1 MEDMMRYRRP
11 QRFFSIIAMAV
22 CIGLV
27 LCVSSVSAE
36 KNLDKGGVLYALSQG
51 NGTVRFV
58 WLLSPEQW
66 TAGGWRI
73 MDEKGRVIKE
83 RVTAAEAD
91 ALAGLEQ
98 KDAESVKKALSRFST
113 EKDAEKK
120 ALLFSFLSLRV
131 MTDWNFARALG
142 FAVEVRNLDPGM
154 RSFSVVG
161 IDDKGKEVG
170 VVIHSSPAD
179 PGVASPSP
187 EPPRNLKA
195 EPQGEGV
202 ALFWSLPEKEDR
214 PVAFGFFVERE
225 DKRGKKSSLTEKPAI
240 TGKDEKAANFIDR
253 NAPPEEEVIY
263 RVTRLDVFGR
273 KSGPSE
279 VKVFHPDP
287 AAKASVLV
295 KGEAGENQAILI
307 WQPAKNPNS
316 SGYVV
321 ERSMDHEGQYAPLV
335 KKTLPFDT
343 GKYVDEMLVGGKTYF
358 YRVRSA
364 DSRGNLGEP
373 SNVVPVTPKS
383 KEAPP
388 MPIGLKADVGRT
400 RVRLTWE
407 PVPFAA
413 AGYYVERSEENLE
426 KWMTLNPKAVE
437 FPQYDDH
444 TGLHAQGTLRYRVKA
459 VGYDSRFGE
468 PSKPVEVTLLDTVSP
483 NPPFINSISGKDGKV
498 VLSFEPSLPIE
509 DVYQYYI
516 VRSVSEH
523 DSGLVIG
530 DPLPAARKTF
540 EDTFVKVGQRYWYRI
555 VAVDRAGNRSDPGMP
570 RDVYVSNPPI
580 PRASAPEVTKVE
592 DPVRHFIITIGK
604 IPERLAALI
613 QFRDGREGPW
623 LLLTEVPGNA
633 QKAVD
638 LGEHR
643 KGSVQ
648 YRLIYQAAN
657 GVQGEPSESVEI
669 SIP

>member
-1 MEDMMRYRRP
+1 MRHRRP
-11 QRFFSIIAMAV
+11 HRYFSMIAMAV

-27 LCVSSVSAE
+27 LCLTGVSAE
-36 KNLDKGGVLYALSQG
+36 KDLDKGGVLYALSQG

-58 WLLSPEQW
+58 WLLSSEQW
-66 TAGGWRI
+66 PPGGWRI
-73 MDEKGRVIKE
+73 IDDKGNVLKE
-83 RVTAAEAD
+83 RITAAEAD
-91 ALAGLEQ
+91 AMNTLDQ
-98 KDAESVKKALSRFST
+98 KDADTVKKAISRLGA
-113 EKDAEKK
+113 EKDAAKRD
-120 ALLFSFLSLRV
+120 LLFSILSLRV

-142 FAVEVRNLDPGM
+142 FAAEVRNLEPGM

-161 IDDKGKEVG
+161 LGDKGKETG
-170 VVIHSSPAD
+170 VVIHSLPAD

-187 EPPRNLKA
+187 EPPQNLKA

-202 ALFWSLPEKEDR
+202 ALFWSLPERYGR
-214 PVAFGFFVERE
+214 PIAFGFFVERE

-240 TGKDEKAANFIDR
+240 TGGDEKAANYIDR

-263 RVTRLDVFGR
+263 RVTSLDVFGR

-287 AAKASVLV
+287 AAKASVLL
-295 KGEAGENQAILI
+295 KGEAGENQAILT
-307 WQPAKNPNS
+307 WKPAKNPNS

-321 ERSMDHEGQYAPLV
+321 ERSMDHEGTYAPLV

-343 GKYVDEMLVGGKTYF
+343 EKYVDEMIVGGKTYF

-364 DSRGNLGEP
+364 DSKGNLGEP
-373 SNVVPVTPKS
+373 SNVAPVTPKS

-388 MPIGLKADVGRT
+388 MPTGLKADVGRT
-400 RVRLTWE
+400 RVRLTWD
-407 PVPFAA
+407 PVPFVA
-413 AGYYVERSEENLE
+413 AGYYIERSERNSE

-444 TGLHAQGTLRYRVKA
+444 TGLHAQGMLRYRVKA

-498 VLSFEPSLPIE
+498 VLSFEPAPPLE
-509 DVYQYYI
+509 DVYQYYV
-516 VRSVSEH
+516 VRSVSEQ

-530 DPLPAARKTF
+530 DPLPAAQKTF

-570 RDVYVSNPPI
+570 RNVYVSNPPI
-580 PRASAPEVTKVE
+580 PKASAPEVTKVE

-613 QFRDGREGPW
+613 QFRDGKEGPW
-623 LLLTEVPGNA
+623 LLLTEAPNNA

-638 LGEHR
+638 LGEHK

-657 GVQGEPSESVEI
+657 GVQGEPSEPVEI
-669 SIP
+669 SLP

>member
-1 MEDMMRYRRP
+1 
-11 QRFFSIIAMAV
+11 MAV

-27 LCVSSVSAE
+27 LCVNSVGAE
-36 KNLDKGGVLYALSQG
+36 KGLDKGGALYTLSQG

-58 WLLSPEQW
+58 WLISPERW
-66 TAGGWRI
+66 PAGGWRI
-73 MDEKGRVIKE
+73 MDEKKRVIIE
-83 RVTAAEAD
+83 RITAGEAD
-91 ALAGLEQ
+91 ALAALEQ
-98 KDAESVKKALSRFST
+98 KDAESAKKALARLG
-113 EKDAEKK
+113 AEKNPEK
-120 ALLFSFLSLRV
+120 RDMLFSFLSLRV
-131 MTDWNFARALG
+131 VTDWNFARALG
-142 FAVEVRNLDPGM
+142 FAAEVRDLAPGM

-161 IDDKGKEVG
+161 LDAKGKEAG
-170 VVIHSSPAD
+170 VVLHSLPAD

-187 EPPRNLKA
+187 ESPKNLRA

-202 ALFWSLPEKEDR
+202 ALFWSLPEKDGR
-214 PVAFGFFVERE
+214 PVAFGFLVERE

-240 TGKDEKAANFIDR
+240 TGKDEKAANFVDR
-253 NAPPEEEVIY
+253 YAPPEEEVIY
-263 RVTRLDVFGR
+263 RVTSLDVFGR

-287 AAKASVLV
+287 AAKASVRV
-295 KGEAGENQAILI
+295 KGEAGENQAVLT
-307 WQPAKNPNS
+307 WKPAKNPNS
-316 SGYVV
+316 SGFVV
-321 ERSMDHEGQYAPLV
+321 ERSMQHEGPYAPLV

-343 GKYVDEMLVGGKTYF
+343 AKYVDEMLVGGKTYF

-364 DSRGNLGEP
+364 DSGGKLGEP

-388 MPIGLKADVGRT
+388 MPTGLKADVGRT
-400 RVRLTWE
+400 RVRLTWD
-407 PVPFAA
+407 PVPFPA
-413 AGYYVERSEENLE
+413 AGYYIERSEENS
-426 KWMTLNPKAVE
+426 KTWKILNPKAVE
-437 FPQYDDH
+437 FTQYDDH

-459 VGYDSRFGE
+459 VGYDSRFGD
-468 PSKPVEVTLLDTVSP
+468 PSKVVEVTLLDTVSP

-498 VLSFEPSLPIE
+498 ALSFEPAPPLE
-509 DVYQYYI
+509 DVYQYYV

-523 DSGLVIG
+523 DPGLVIG
-530 DPLPAARKTF
+530 DPLPPAQKTF

-555 VAVDRAGNRSDPGMP
+555 VAVDRAGNRSDPSMP

-580 PRASAPEVTKVE
+580 PKALTPEVTKVE

-604 IPERLAALI
+604 TPERLVALV
-613 QFRDGREGPW
+613 QFRDGKEGPW
-623 LLLTEVPGNA
+623 LLLTEVPSNA

-638 LGEHR
+638 LGHR

-648 YRLIYQAAN
+648 YRLIYQASN
-657 GVQGEPSESVEI
+657 GVQGEPSEPVEI